1 MYVISPITVFD
12 DEKELFETHIGLDD
26 EAKTLLLSAWGK
38 TEHESRM
45 LAKGIIARLSLPLS
59 DDIRAIQNLRKNP
72 LTIEECTP
80 IIGEGP
86 ESAEEL

>member
-38 TEHESRM
+38 TEAESRM
-45 LAKGIIARLSLPLS
+45 CAEGTVKRLNFMFHN
-59 DDIRAIQNLRKNP
+59 DIVSENLREYP
-72 LTIEECTP
+72 LTHADMIQP
-80 IIGEGP
+80 HEGVKR
-86 ESAEEL
+86 